1 VGCAFL
7 GFFNNRQ
14 AKGETLDVVFA
25 ARSVNHL
32 IEELMRLPG
41 VGEKTAQ
48 RLAFH
53 LLKASKKEAETL
65 ALAILS
71 VKEKIR
77 RCSLCHG
84 ITEDDP
90 CSICG
95 DPKRDRTLLCVVEE
109 PSDIF
114 AFEKLREYR
123 GLYHVLGGALSPL
136 EGVGPEDLTIAQ
148 LVARLKGE
156 GVQEVIIATNP
167 NLEGEATAMYLSKVL
182 KSLALKVT
190 RLAHGLPIGSALE
203 YADEVTLLKSL
214 EGRREL

>member
-1 VGCAFL
+1 VL
-7 GFFNNRQ
+7 
-14 AKGETLDVVFA
+14 A
-25 ARSVNHL
+25 ARSVTQL
-32 IEELMRLPG
+32 IEALMRLPG

-53 LLKASKKEAETL
+53 LLKATKQEAEAL
-65 ALAILS
+65 ALAILA

-77 RCSLCHG
+77 RCSQCYG
-84 ITEDDP
+84 ITEEDP
-90 CSICG
+90 CLICS

-109 PSDIF
+109 AADIF
-114 AFEKLREYR
+114 AFEKLREYG

-136 EGVGPEDLTIAQ
+136 EGVGPEDLTIPQ
-148 LVARLKGE
+148 LLARLRDG
-156 GVQEVIIATNP
+156 GVQEVIVATNP

-182 KSLALKVT
+182 KPSSVKVT

>member
-1 VGCAFL
+1 V
-7 GFFNNRQ
+7 
-14 AKGETLDVVFA
+14 T
-25 ARSVNHL
+25 HL

-84 ITEDDP
+84 ITEEDP
-90 CSICG
+90 CPICS
-95 DPKRDRTLLCVVEE
+95 DLMRDQTLLCVVEE
-109 PSDIF
+109 PADIF
-114 AFEKLREYR
+114 AFEKLREYH

-136 EGVGPEDLTIAQ
+136 EGIGPEDLTIPQ
-148 LVARLKGE
+148 LLARLQE
-156 GVQEVIIATNP
+156 GNVQEVVVATNP
-167 NLEGEATAMYLSKVL
+167 NLEGEATAMYLSRVL
-182 KSLALKVT
+182 KPLALKVT

>member
-1 VGCAFL
+1 VL
-7 GFFNNRQ
+7 
-14 AKGETLDVVFA
+14 A
-25 ARSVNHL
+25 ARSVTQL

-53 LLKASKKEAETL
+53 LLKVPKQEAEAL
-65 ALAILS
+65 ALSILA
-71 VKEKIR
+71 VKQKIR
-77 RCSLCHG
+77 RCSQCFG
-84 ITEDDP
+84 ITEEEP
-90 CSICG
+90 CLICT
-95 DPKRDRTLLCVVEE
+95 DPKRDRMLLSVVEE
-109 PSDIF
+109 AADIF

-136 EGVGPEDLTIAQ
+136 EGVGPEDLTIPQ
-148 LVARLKGE
+148 LLTRLRTGE
-156 GVQEVIIATNP
+156 MQEVIIATNP

-182 KSLALKVT
+182 KPLSVKVT

>member
-1 VGCAFL
+1 M
-7 GFFNNRQ
+7 
-14 AKGETLDVVFA
+14 FA
-25 ARSVNHL
+25 ARSVTRL

-53 LLKASKKEAETL
+53 LLKASKQEAEAL

-77 RCSLCHG
+77 RCSQCYG
-84 ITEDDP
+84 ITEEDP
-90 CSICG
+90 CPICS
-95 DPKRDRTLLCVVEE
+95 DPKRDRMLLSVVEE
-109 PSDIF
+109 PADIF

-136 EGVGPEDLTIAQ
+136 EGIGPEDLTIPQ
-148 LVARLKGE
+148 LIRRLQEGE
-156 GVQEVIIATNP
+156 IQEVIVATNP

-182 KSLALKVT
+182 KPLSVKVT

>member
-1 VGCAFL
+1 VT
-7 GFFNNRQ
+7 Q
-14 AKGETLDVVFA
+14 
-25 ARSVNHL
+25 L

-53 LLKASKKEAETL
+53 LLKVPKQEAEAL
-65 ALAILS
+65 ALSILA

-77 RCSLCHG
+77 RCSQCHG
-84 ITEDDP
+84 ITEEEP
-90 CSICG
+90 CLICR
-95 DPKRDRTLLCVVEE
+95 DPKRDRTVLSVVEE
-109 PSDIF
+109 AADIF

-136 EGVGPEDLTIAQ
+136 EGIGPEDLSLA
-148 LVARLKGE
+148 LLLARLQAGE
-156 GVQEVIIATNP
+156 IQEVIIATNP
-167 NLEGEATAMYLSKVL
+167 NLEGEATAMYLAKIL
-182 KSLALKVT
+182 KPLTVKVT

>member
-1 VGCAFL
+1 VL
-7 GFFNNRQ
+7 
-14 AKGETLDVVFA
+14 A
-25 ARSVNHL
+25 ARSVTQL

-53 LLKASKKEAETL
+53 LLKATKPEAE
-65 ALAILS
+65 ALAVAILA
-71 VKEKIR
+71 VKDKIR
-77 RCSLCHG
+77 RCSQCYG
-84 ITEDDP
+84 ITEEDP
-90 CSICG
+90 CLICS

-109 PSDIF
+109 AADIF
-114 AFEKLREYR
+114 AFEKLREYG

-148 LVARLKGE
+148 LVARLRDG
-156 GVQEVIIATNP
+156 GVQEVIVATNP

-182 KSLALKVT
+182 KPSSVKVT

>member
-1 VGCAFL
+1 
-7 GFFNNRQ
+7 
-14 AKGETLDVVFA
+14 
-25 ARSVNHL
+25 
-32 IEELMRLPG
+32 MRLPG

-53 LLKASKKEAETL
+53 ILRVPKQEAE
-65 ALAILS
+65 ALAHSILA
-71 VKEKIR
+71 VKEKIH
-77 RCSLCHG
+77 RCSQCYG
-84 ITEDDP
+84 ITEQEP
-90 CSICG
+90 CPICS
-95 DPKRDRTLLCVVEE
+95 DPKRDRMLLSVVEE
-109 PSDIF
+109 AADIF

-136 EGVGPEDLTIAQ
+136 EGVGPEDLTIPQ
-148 LVARLKGE
+148 LLRRLRAGE
-156 GVQEVIIATNP
+156 IQEVIVATNP

-182 KSLALKVT
+182 KPLAVKVT

>member
-1 VGCAFL
+1 
-7 GFFNNRQ
+7 
-14 AKGETLDVVFA
+14 VFA
-25 ARSVNHL
+25 ARSVTQL

-53 LLKASKKEAETL
+53 LLKTSKREAEAL

-77 RCSLCHG
+77 RCSLCYG
-84 ITEDDP
+84 ITEEDP
-90 CSICG
+90 CHLCT
-95 DPKRDRTLLCVVEE
+95 DPQRDRTLLCVVEE
-109 PSDIF
+109 AADIF
-114 AFEKLREYR
+114 AFEKLREYH
-123 GLYHVLGGALSPL
+123 GIYHVLGGALSPL

-148 LVARLKGE
+148 LRGRLESGE
-156 GVQEVIIATNP
+156 VREVIVATNP
-167 NLEGEATAMYLSKVL
+167 NLEGEATAMYLAKVL
-182 KSLALKVT
+182 KSSAVKVT

>member
-1 VGCAFL
+1 
-7 GFFNNRQ
+7 
-14 AKGETLDVVFA
+14 VFA
-25 ARSVNHL
+25 ARSVTHL

-53 LLKASKKEAETL
+53 LLKASKKEAEAL

-84 ITEDDP
+84 ITEEDP
-90 CSICG
+90 CPVCS
-95 DPKRDRTLLCVVEE
+95 DPKRDRTVLCVVEE
-109 PSDIF
+109 PADIF

-136 EGVGPEDLTIAQ
+136 EGVGPEDLSIPQ
-148 LVARLKGE
+148 LVARLQGRD
-156 GVQEVIIATNP
+156 VQEVIVATNP

-182 KSLALKVT
+182 KPLALRIT

>member
-1 VGCAFL
+1 
-7 GFFNNRQ
+7 
-14 AKGETLDVVFA
+14 VFA
-25 ARSVNHL
+25 ARSVTQL

-53 LLKASKKEAETL
+53 LLKVPTQEAEAL
-65 ALAILS
+65 ALSILA
-71 VKEKIR
+71 VKEKIH
-77 RCSLCHG
+77 RCSQCYG
-84 ITEDDP
+84 ITEEEP
-90 CSICG
+90 CLICS
-95 DPKRDRTLLCVVEE
+95 DPKRDRMLLSVVEE
-109 PSDIF
+109 PADIF
-114 AFEKLREYR
+114 AFEKLREYH

-136 EGVGPEDLTIAQ
+136 EGVGPEDLTIPQ
-148 LVARLKGE
+148 LFTRLRAGE
-156 GVQEVIIATNP
+156 IQEVIIATNP

-182 KSLALKVT
+182 KPMAVKVT

>member
-1 VGCAFL
+1 VL
-7 GFFNNRQ
+7 
-14 AKGETLDVVFA
+14 A
-25 ARSVNHL
+25 ARSVTQL

-53 LLKASKKEAETL
+53 LLKASKHEAE
-65 ALAILS
+65 ALAVAILA

-77 RCSLCHG
+77 RCSQCYG
-84 ITEDDP
+84 ITEEDP
-90 CSICG
+90 CAICS
-95 DPKRDRTLLCVVEE
+95 DPKRERVLLCVVEE
-109 PSDIF
+109 AADIF
-114 AFEKLREYR
+114 AFEKLREYH

-136 EGVGPEDLTIAQ
+136 EGVGPEDLTIPQ
-148 LVARLKGE
+148 LIARLQAGE
-156 GVQEVIIATNP
+156 ILEVIVATNP

-182 KSLALKVT
+182 KPLSVKVT

>member
-1 VGCAFL
+1 M
-7 GFFNNRQ
+7 
-14 AKGETLDVVFA
+14 VFA
-25 ARSVNHL
+25 ARSVTQL

-53 LLKASKKEAETL
+53 LLKASKKEAEAL
-65 ALAILS
+65 ALAILA

-77 RCSLCHG
+77 RCSLCYG

-90 CSICG
+90 CPLCS
-95 DPKRDRTLLCVVEE
+95 DPKRDRTVLCVVEE
-109 PSDIF
+109 PADIF
-114 AFEKLREYR
+114 ALEKLREYR

-136 EGVGPEDLTIAQ
+136 EGVGPDDLTIAP
-148 LVARLKGE
+148 LLARLRSGE
-156 GVQEVIIATNP
+156 VQEVILATNP
-167 NLEGEATAMYLSKVL
+167 NLEGEATAMYLAKVL
-182 KSLALKVT
+182 KPLAVKVT
-190 RLAHGLPIGSALE
+190 RLAHGLPIGGALE

>member
-1 VGCAFL
+1 VL
-7 GFFNNRQ
+7 
-14 AKGETLDVVFA
+14 A
-25 ARSVNHL
+25 ARSVTQL

-53 LLKASKKEAETL
+53 LLKASKPEAE
-65 ALAILS
+65 ALAVAILA

-77 RCSLCHG
+77 RCSQCYG
-84 ITEDDP
+84 ITEEDP
-90 CSICG
+90 CLICS

-109 PSDIF
+109 AADIF
-114 AFEKLREYR
+114 AFEKLREYG

-148 LVARLKGE
+148 LLARLRDGE
-156 GVQEVIIATNP
+156 VQEVIVATNP
-167 NLEGEATAMYLSKVL
+167 NLEGEATAMYLAKVL
-182 KSLALKVT
+182 KPSSVKVT

>member
-1 VGCAFL
+1 
-7 GFFNNRQ
+7 
-14 AKGETLDVVFA
+14 VFA
-25 ARSVNHL
+25 ARSVTHL

-53 LLKASKKEAETL
+53 LLKTSKQEADAL
-65 ALAILS
+65 ALAILA

-77 RCSLCHG
+77 RCSQCYG
-84 ITEDDP
+84 ITEQDLCP
-90 CSICG
+90 ICS
-95 DPKRDRTLLCVVEE
+95 DPKRDRTLLSVVEE
-109 PSDIF
+109 PADIF

-123 GLYHVLGGALSPL
+123 GVYHVLGGALSPL
-136 EGVGPEDLTIAQ
+136 EGIGPEDLTITQ
-148 LVARLKGE
+148 LFTRLRQGE
-156 GVQEVIIATNP
+156 IQEVIVATNP

-182 KSLALKVT
+182 KPLSVKVT

>member
-1 VGCAFL
+1 
-7 GFFNNRQ
+7 
-14 AKGETLDVVFA
+14 VFA
-25 ARSVNHL
+25 ARSVAQL

-53 LLKASKKEAETL
+53 LLKASKQEAEAL
-65 ALAILS
+65 ALAILA

-77 RCSLCHG
+77 HCSQCHG
-84 ITEDDP
+84 ITEEDP
-90 CSICG
+90 CSICS
-95 DPKRDRTLLCVVEE
+95 DSKRDRTLLSVVEE
-109 PSDIF
+109 PADIF

-136 EGVGPEDLTIAQ
+136 EGVGPEDLTISQ
-148 LVARLKGE
+148 LVARLQGGE
-156 GVQEVIIATNP
+156 IQEVIVATNP

-182 KSLALKVT
+182 RPLSVKVT

>member
-1 VGCAFL
+1 
-7 GFFNNRQ
+7 
-14 AKGETLDVVFA
+14 VFA
-25 ARSVNHL
+25 ARSVTQL

-53 LLKASKKEAETL
+53 LLKTSKQEADAL
-65 ALAILS
+65 ALAILA

-77 RCSLCHG
+77 RCSRCYG
-84 ITEDDP
+84 ITEQDLCP
-90 CSICG
+90 ICS
-95 DPKRDRTLLCVVEE
+95 DPKRDRTLLSVVEE
-109 PSDIF
+109 PADIF

-136 EGVGPEDLTIAQ
+136 EGIGPEDLTIAQ
-148 LVARLKGE
+148 LYTRLRE
-156 GVQEVIIATNP
+156 EEIQEVIVATNP

-182 KSLALKVT
+182 KPLSVKVT

>member
-1 VGCAFL
+1 M
-7 GFFNNRQ
+7 
-14 AKGETLDVVFA
+14 FA
-25 ARSVNHL
+25 ARSVTRL
-32 IEELMRLPG
+32 VEELMRLPG

-53 LLKASKKEAETL
+53 LLKVPKQEAEAL
-65 ALAILS
+65 ALSILA
-71 VKEKIR
+71 VKERIH
-77 RCSLCHG
+77 RCSQCYG
-84 ITEDDP
+84 ITEEDP
-90 CSICG
+90 CSICA
-95 DPKRDRTLLCVVEE
+95 DPKRERTLLSVVEE
-109 PSDIF
+109 AADIF

-136 EGVGPEDLTIAQ
+136 EGVGPEDLTIPQ
-148 LVARLKGE
+148 LLTRLRSGE
-156 GVQEVIIATNP
+156 IQEVIVATNP

-182 KSLALKVT
+182 KPLAVKVT

>member
-1 VGCAFL
+1 M
-7 GFFNNRQ
+7 
-14 AKGETLDVVFA
+14 FA
-25 ARSVNHL
+25 ARSVTQL

-53 LLKASKKEAETL
+53 LLKVPKQEAEAL
-65 ALAILS
+65 ALAILA
-71 VKEKIR
+71 VKEKIH
-77 RCSLCHG
+77 RCSQCYG
-84 ITEDDP
+84 ITEADP
-90 CSICG
+90 CAICS
-95 DPKRDRTLLCVVEE
+95 DPKRDRMLLSVVEE
-109 PSDIF
+109 AADIF
-114 AFEKLREYR
+114 ALEKLREYR

-136 EGVGPEDLTIAQ
+136 EGVGPEALTISQ
-148 LVARLKGE
+148 LITRLQE
-156 GVQEVIIATNP
+156 GAIQEVIVATNP

-182 KSLALKVT
+182 KPLAVKVT

>member
-1 VGCAFL
+1 M
-7 GFFNNRQ
+7 
-14 AKGETLDVVFA
+14 FA
-25 ARSVNHL
+25 ARSVTQL

-53 LLKASKKEAETL
+53 LLKVPKQEAE
-65 ALAILS
+65 ALARSILA

-77 RCSLCHG
+77 RCSQCYG
-84 ITEDDP
+84 ITEGDP
-90 CSICG
+90 CPICS
-95 DPKRDRTLLCVVEE
+95 DAKRDRMLLSVVEE
-109 PSDIF
+109 AADIF

-136 EGVGPEDLTIAQ
+136 EGVGPEDLTIPQ
-148 LVARLKGE
+148 LLTRLRAGE
-156 GVQEVIIATNP
+156 IQEVIVATNP

-182 KSLALKVT
+182 KPLPVKVT

>member
-1 VGCAFL
+1 M
-7 GFFNNRQ
+7 
-14 AKGETLDVVFA
+14 FA

-53 LLKASKKEAETL
+53 LLKASKKEAEAL

-90 CSICG
+90 CPICG
-95 DPKRDRTLLCVVEE
+95 DPKRDQTLLCVVEE
-109 PSDIF
+109 PADIF
-114 AFEKLREYR
+114 ALEKLREYR

-136 EGVGPEDLTIAQ
+136 EGVGPEDLTIAA

-156 GVQEVIIATNP
+156 AIQEVIIATNP

-214 EGRREL
+214 EGRREFS

>member
-1 VGCAFL
+1 M
-7 GFFNNRQ
+7 
-14 AKGETLDVVFA
+14 FA
-25 ARSVNHL
+25 ARSVTHL

-53 LLKASKKEAETL
+53 LLKASKKEAEAL

-71 VKEKIR
+71 VKEKIQ
-77 RCSLCHG
+77 RCSVCHG
-84 ITEDDP
+84 ITEENP
-90 CSICG
+90 CPIC
-95 DPKRDRTLLCVVEE
+95 RDTRRDGALLCVVEE
-109 PSDIF
+109 PADIF
-114 AFEKLREYR
+114 AFEKLREYH

-136 EGVGPEDLTIAQ
+136 EGIGPEDLTIAQ
-148 LVARLKGE
+148 LVNRLGE
-156 GVQEVIIATNP
+156 GETQEVIIATNP

-182 KSLALKVT
+182 KPLSLRVT

>member
-1 VGCAFL
+1 
-7 GFFNNRQ
+7 
-14 AKGETLDVVFA
+14 VFA
-25 ARSVNHL
+25 ARSVSHL

-53 LLKASKKEAETL
+53 LLKTSKKEAETL
-65 ALAILS
+65 ALAILA

-84 ITEDDP
+84 ITEGDP
-90 CSICG
+90 CIICD
-95 DPKRDRTLLCVVEE
+95 DPKRDRTVICVVEE
-109 PSDIF
+109 PADIF

-136 EGVGPEDLTIAQ
+136 EGVGPENLTIAQ
-148 LVARLKGE
+148 LVARLQSE
-156 GVQEVIIATNP
+156 DVQEVIIATNP

-182 KSLALKVT
+182 KSSALKVT

-214 EGRREL
+214 EGRRELQ

>member
-1 VGCAFL
+1 VL
-7 GFFNNRQ
+7 
-14 AKGETLDVVFA
+14 A
-25 ARSVNHL
+25 ARSVTQL

-53 LLKASKKEAETL
+53 LLKASKPEAD
-65 ALAILS
+65 ALAHAILA
-71 VKEKIR
+71 VKERIR
-77 RCSLCHG
+77 RCSQCHG
-84 ITEDDP
+84 ITEENP
-90 CSICG
+90 CLICS
-95 DPKRDRTLLCVVEE
+95 DPKRDRTLLSVVEE
-109 PSDIF
+109 AADIF
-114 AFEKLREYR
+114 AFEKLREYH

-136 EGVGPEDLTIAQ
+136 EGVGPEDLTISQ
-148 LVARLKGE
+148 LVSRLQVGE
-156 GVQEVIIATNP
+156 IQEVIVATNP

-182 KSLALKVT
+182 KPLAVKVT

>member
-1 VGCAFL
+1 
-7 GFFNNRQ
+7 
-14 AKGETLDVVFA
+14 VFA
-25 ARSVNHL
+25 ARSVTQL

-53 LLKASKKEAETL
+53 LLKASKQEAEAL
-65 ALAILS
+65 ALAILA

-77 RCSLCHG
+77 HCSQCYG
-84 ITEDDP
+84 ITEEDP
-90 CSICG
+90 CSICS
-95 DPKRDRTLLCVVEE
+95 DSKRDRTVLSVVEE
-109 PSDIF
+109 PADIF

-136 EGVGPEDLTIAQ
+136 EGVGPEDLTISQ
-148 LVARLKGE
+148 LVARLQGGE
-156 GVQEVIIATNP
+156 IQEVIVATNP

-182 KSLALKVT
+182 KPLSVKVT

>member
-1 VGCAFL
+1 M
-7 GFFNNRQ
+7 
-14 AKGETLDVVFA
+14 VFA
-25 ARSVNHL
+25 TRSVTQL

-53 LLKASKKEAETL
+53 LLKTSKHEAE
-65 ALAILS
+65 ALAMSILA

-77 RCSLCHG
+77 RCSQCFG
-84 ITEDDP
+84 ITEADLCP
-90 CSICG
+90 ICS
-95 DPKRDRTLLCVVEE
+95 DPKRDRTLLSVVEE
-109 PSDIF
+109 PRDIF

-136 EGVGPEDLTIAQ
+136 EGIGPEDLTIPQ
-148 LVARLKGE
+148 LLTRLRAGE
-156 GVQEVIIATNP
+156 TEEVIVATNP

-182 KSLALKVT
+182 KPLAVRVT

>member
-1 VGCAFL
+1 M
-7 GFFNNRQ
+7 
-14 AKGETLDVVFA
+14 FA
-25 ARSVNHL
+25 SRAVTQL
-32 IEELMRLPG
+32 IDELMRLPG

-53 LLKASKKEAETL
+53 LLKVPKQEADTL
-65 ALAILS
+65 ALAILA
-71 VKEKIR
+71 VKEKTR
-77 RCSLCHG
+77 RCSQCYG
-84 ITEDDP
+84 ITEEDP
-90 CSICG
+90 CAICS
-95 DPKRDRTLLCVVEE
+95 DPKRERMLLSVVEE
-109 PSDIF
+109 AADIF

-148 LVARLKGE
+148 LITRLQEGE
-156 GVQEVIIATNP
+156 IQEVIVATNP

-182 KSLALKVT
+182 KPLAVKVT

>member
-1 VGCAFL
+1 
-7 GFFNNRQ
+7 
-14 AKGETLDVVFA
+14 VFA
-25 ARSVNHL
+25 ARSVTQL

-53 LLKASKKEAETL
+53 LLKAPKQEAEAL
-65 ALAILS
+65 ALAILA
-71 VKEKIR
+71 VKQKIR
-77 RCSLCHG
+77 RCSQCHG
-84 ITEDDP
+84 ITEEEPCAICSDP
-90 CSICG
+90 R
-95 DPKRDRTLLCVVEE
+95 RDRLLLSVVEE
-109 PSDIF
+109 PADIF
-114 AFEKLREYR
+114 AFEKLREYH

-136 EGVGPEDLTIAQ
+136 EGIGPEDLTISQ
-148 LVARLKGE
+148 LIARLQGGE
-156 GVQEVIIATNP
+156 FQEVIVATNP

-182 KSLALKVT
+182 KPLAVKVT

>member
-1 VGCAFL
+1 M
-7 GFFNNRQ
+7 
-14 AKGETLDVVFA
+14 FA
-25 ARSVNHL
+25 ARSVTQL

-53 LLKASKKEAETL
+53 LLKVPKQEAEAL
-65 ALAILS
+65 ALAILA
-71 VKEKIR
+71 VKEKIH
-77 RCSLCHG
+77 RCSQCYG
-84 ITEDDP
+84 ITEADP
-90 CSICG
+90 CAICS
-95 DPKRDRTLLCVVEE
+95 DPKRDRMLLSVVEE
-109 PSDIF
+109 AVDIF
-114 AFEKLREYR
+114 ALEKLREYR

-136 EGVGPEDLTIAQ
+136 EGVGPEALTISQ
-148 LVARLKGE
+148 LITRLQE
-156 GVQEVIIATNP
+156 GAIQEVIVATNP

-182 KSLALKVT
+182 KPLAVKVT

>member
-1 VGCAFL
+1 
-7 GFFNNRQ
+7 
-14 AKGETLDVVFA
+14 VFA
-25 ARSVNHL
+25 ARSVTQL

-53 LLKASKKEAETL
+53 LLTASKLEAEAL
-65 ALAILS
+65 GLAILA

-77 RCSLCHG
+77 RCSQCYG

-90 CSICG
+90 CPICR
-95 DPKRDRTLLCVVEE
+95 DVKRDRMLLSVVEE
-109 PSDIF
+109 PADIF
-114 AFEKLREYR
+114 AFEKLREYH

-136 EGVGPEDLTIAQ
+136 EGIGPENLTIAQ
-148 LVARLKGE
+148 LIERLQEGE
-156 GVQEVIIATNP
+156 IQEVIVATNP
-167 NLEGEATAMYLSKVL
+167 NLEGEATAMYLSKIL
-182 KSLALKVT
+182 KPLPVKVT
-190 RLAHGLPIGSALE
+190 RLAHGLPVGSALE

>member
-1 VGCAFL
+1 M
-7 GFFNNRQ
+7 
-14 AKGETLDVVFA
+14 FA
-25 ARSVNHL
+25 ARSVTQL

-53 LLKASKKEAETL
+53 LLKASKQEAEAL

-77 RCSLCHG
+77 RCSQCYG
-84 ITEDDP
+84 ITEEDP
-90 CSICG
+90 CPICS
-95 DPKRDRTLLCVVEE
+95 DPKRDRLLLSVVEE
-109 PSDIF
+109 PADIF

-136 EGVGPEDLTIAQ
+136 EGIGPEDLTIPQ
-148 LVARLKGE
+148 LTRRLQEGE
-156 GVQEVIIATNP
+156 IQEVIVATNP

-182 KSLALKVT
+182 KPLSVKVT

>member
-1 VGCAFL
+1 M
-7 GFFNNRQ
+7 
-14 AKGETLDVVFA
+14 FA
-25 ARSVNHL
+25 ARSVGHL

-53 LLKASKKEAETL
+53 LLKASKKEAEAL

-71 VKEKIR
+71 VKEKIQH
-77 RCSLCHG
+77 CPICHG
-84 ITEDDP
+84 ITEENP
-90 CSICG
+90 CPICR
-95 DPKRDRTLLCVVEE
+95 DTKRDGTLLCLVEE
-109 PSDIF
+109 AADIF
-114 AFEKLREYR
+114 AFEKLREYH

-136 EGVGPEDLTIAQ
+136 EGIGPEDLTIAQ
-148 LVARLKGE
+148 LVNRLREGE
-156 GVQEVIIATNP
+156 IQEVIIATNP

-182 KSLALKVT
+182 KPLSLRVT

>member
-1 VGCAFL
+1 ML
-7 GFFNNRQ
+7 
-14 AKGETLDVVFA
+14 A
-25 ARSVNHL
+25 ARSVTQL

-53 LLKASKKEAETL
+53 LLKVPKQEAEAL
-65 ALAILS
+65 ALSILA
-71 VKEKIR
+71 VKQKIH
-77 RCSLCHG
+77 RCSQCFG
-84 ITEDDP
+84 ITEEEP
-90 CSICG
+90 CLICT
-95 DPKRDRTLLCVVEE
+95 DPKRDRMLLSVVEE
-109 PSDIF
+109 AADIF

-136 EGVGPEDLTIAQ
+136 EGVGPEDLTILQ
-148 LVARLKGE
+148 LLTRLRTGE
-156 GVQEVIIATNP
+156 IQEVIIATNP

-182 KSLALKVT
+182 KPLSVKVT

>member
-1 VGCAFL
+1 M
-7 GFFNNRQ
+7 
-14 AKGETLDVVFA
+14 FA
-25 ARSVNHL
+25 ARSVTHL

-53 LLKASKKEAETL
+53 LLKATKKEAEAL
-65 ALAILS
+65 ALAIIA
-71 VKEKIR
+71 VKEKIQ

-90 CSICG
+90 CVICRN
-95 DPKRDRTLLCVVEE
+95 PKRDCTVVCVVEE
-109 PSDIF
+109 PADIF
-114 AFEKLREYR
+114 AIEKLREYQ

-136 EGVGPEDLTIAQ
+136 EGIGPEDLTISQ
-148 LVARLKGE
+148 LATRLRDGAI
-156 GVQEVIIATNP
+156 QEAIIATNP
-167 NLEGEATAMYLSKVL
+167 NLEGEATAMYLAKVL
-182 KSLALKVT
+182 RPIVHRVT
-190 RLAHGLPIGSALE
+190 RLAHGLPIGSVLE

>member
-1 VGCAFL
+1 M
-7 GFFNNRQ
+7 
-14 AKGETLDVVFA
+14 FA
-25 ARSVNHL
+25 ARSVTQL

-53 LLKASKKEAETL
+53 LLKVPKQEAEAL
-65 ALAILS
+65 ALAILA
-71 VKEKIR
+71 VKEKIH
-77 RCSLCHG
+77 RCSQCYG
-84 ITEDDP
+84 ITEADP
-90 CSICG
+90 CAICS
-95 DPKRDRTLLCVVEE
+95 DPKRDRMLLSVVEE
-109 PSDIF
+109 AADIF
-114 AFEKLREYR
+114 ALERLREYR

-136 EGVGPEDLTIAQ
+136 EGVGPEALTISQ
-148 LVARLKGE
+148 LITRLQE
-156 GVQEVIIATNP
+156 GAIQEVIVATNP

-182 KSLALKVT
+182 KPLAVKVT

>member
-1 VGCAFL
+1 
-7 GFFNNRQ
+7 
-14 AKGETLDVVFA
+14 VFA
-25 ARSVNHL
+25 ARSVTQL

-53 LLKASKKEAETL
+53 LLKTSKQEADAL
-65 ALAILS
+65 ALAILA

-77 RCSLCHG
+77 RCSQCYG
-84 ITEDDP
+84 ITEQDVCP
-90 CSICG
+90 ICS
-95 DPKRDRTLLCVVEE
+95 DPKRDRTLLSVVEE
-109 PSDIF
+109 PADIF

-136 EGVGPEDLTIAQ
+136 EGIGPEDLTVTQ
-148 LVARLKGE
+148 LFTRLREGE
-156 GVQEVIIATNP
+156 IREVIVATNP

-182 KSLALKVT
+182 KPLSVKVT

>member
-1 VGCAFL
+1 M
-7 GFFNNRQ
+7 
-14 AKGETLDVVFA
+14 FA
-25 ARSVNHL
+25 ARSVTQL

-53 LLKASKKEAETL
+53 LLKVPKQEAEAL
-65 ALAILS
+65 ALSILT
-71 VKEKIR
+71 VKEKIH
-77 RCSLCHG
+77 RCSQCYG
-84 ITEDDP
+84 ITEEEP
-90 CSICG
+90 CPICS
-95 DPKRDRTLLCVVEE
+95 DPKRDRMLLSVVEE
-109 PSDIF
+109 AADIF

-136 EGVGPEDLTIAQ
+136 EGVGPEDLTIPQ
-148 LVARLKGE
+148 LLTRLRAGE
-156 GVQEVIIATNP
+156 FHEVIVATNP

-182 KSLALKVT
+182 KPLAVKVT